1 MAFDY
6 STLRDLF
13 FSTDGDFRVA
23 PNGDLEVTD
32 SFEHR
37 AFIQSILKRIMSSS
51 GDWALQPELG
61 ANMADF
67 IGKPNTRETGEA
79 LKNRVADEL
88 LRGGLVRAAD
98 LDVQVF
104 PLSEHEVILLIVVR
118 TTAEEPILIQF
129 TYDLRNNRLIP
140 RNI

>member
-1 MAFDY
+1 MAFNY
-6 STLRDLF
+6 ASLRDLF
-13 FSTDGDFRVA
+13 FSSDGDFRVA
-23 PNGDLEVTD
+23 PSGDLEVTD

-37 AFIQSILKRIMSSS
+37 AVIQSILKRIMSSS

-104 PLSEHEVILLIVVR
+104 PLSEREIILLVIVR
-118 TTAEEPILIQF
+118 TTSEEPILIQF